1 MKRVLCNTRGK
12 LRYTHAHREV
22 WSHPRMTHTHRGR
35 STAGTRP
42 FTGRNNH
49 FPQSNSH
56 KQKGC
61 VNPRHLWY
69 FSKLPSPALPIFI
82 TSGGSTAV
90 VRPGRHWRTNGRRRT
105 RQPQRP
111 DLPSPCAVPRTLPCM
126 ENTDDTLSPSFG
138 YKTAAGKVQGSGL
151 SRPTHSSFELTPA
164 AAERKDGR
172 RGKERH
178 QHGSVATTCRE
189 GASVADVIA

>member
-1 MKRVLCNTRGK
+1 MKSLA
-12 LRYTHAHREV
+12 YD
-22 WSHPRMTHTHRGR
+22 THRGR
-35 STAGTRP
+35 STAGTRS

-56 KQKGC
+56 KQNGS

-111 DLPSPCAVPRTLPCM
+111 NLPSPCAVPRTLPCM
-126 ENTDDTLSPSFG
+126 ENTDDTLSPSLG
-138 YKTAAGKVQGSGL
+138 YKTATGKVQGSGL

-178 QHGSVATTCRE
+178 QHDPWPQHAERE
-189 GASVADVIA
+189 RAWLTSSRNVYVNCKLTFLHQN